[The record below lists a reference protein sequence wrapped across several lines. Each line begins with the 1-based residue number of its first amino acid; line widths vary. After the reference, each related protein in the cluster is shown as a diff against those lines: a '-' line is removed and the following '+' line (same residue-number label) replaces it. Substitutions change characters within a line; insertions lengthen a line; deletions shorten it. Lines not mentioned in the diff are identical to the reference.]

1 MPLPFDATLKSLV
14 AEHPGDFARVFG
26 LPTGEPVTLVNAD
39 LSTVSA
45 ATDVALADG
54 DPFREI
60 VDLNFQTGPD
70 PHLPGR
76 LHLYNAALHARHDVP
91 VRSVL
96 VLLRPKADAT
106 NLTGQLAYGTGRGR
120 VEFGYEVVRLWQQP
134 AADLLRAD
142 VSALPLATLGQ
153 LPAGQ
158 PSPDALRS
166 VVEEIHRRLKH
177 EASHAESARLLTAAY
192 ILTGLRVK
200 KTDLASIYRGVGL
213 MTESAAYD
221 EAVEEGELRGQYR
234 VLLRQGRKR
243 FGDPDAATERELQS
257 IRDPDRL
264 ERLADAILSAA
275 SWPELLATA

>member
-1 MPLPFDATLKSLV
+1 M
-14 AEHPGDFARVFG
+14 
-26 LPTGEPVTLVNAD
+26 
-39 LSTVSA
+39 
-45 ATDVALADG
+45 
-54 DPFREI
+54 
-60 VDLNFQTGPD
+60 
-70 PHLPGR
+70 
-76 LHLYNAALHARHDVP
+76 P

-96 VLLRPKADAT
+96 VLLRPKADAP

-166 VVEEIHRRLKH
+166 VVEEIQRRLKH
-177 EASHAESARLLTAAY
+177 EASHAESVRLMTAAY

-213 MTESAAYD
+213 MTESTAYD
-221 EAVEEGELRGQYR
+221 EAVEEGEVKRSHRLVLR
-234 VLLRQGRKR
+234 LGRKR
-243 FGDPDAATERELQS
+243 FGDPDAATERELRS
-257 IRDPDRL
+257 IRDLDRL

-275 SWPELLATA
+275 SWAELLATA